1 LSKEVIC
8 HAYALMISCAGL
20 SKKDLQDLIQ
30 EGAKLLVRPASVK
43 LDAYVADQDNEEND
57 GEAED

>member
-1 LSKEVIC
+1 
-8 HAYALMISCAGL
+8 MISCAGL